1 MKKLLGIVVLCLL
14 WCNVAYSQD
23 CRNIDYKNNP
33 GEFINCI
40 TKNKEKELER
50 SNMILEFSPI
60 IDFGCLNLCKDTV
73 KGPFTISELNSF
85 CMRQCAL
92 K

>member
-1 MKKLLGIVVLCLL
+1 MKKLLAIVVLGLL
-14 WCNVAYSQD
+14 WCNFAYSQD
-23 CRNIDYKNNP
+23 CRNIDYKSNP

-50 SNMILEFSPI
+50 SNMIQEFSPT
-60 IDFGCLNLCKDTV
+60 IDFVCLNLCKDAV
-73 KGPFTISELNSF
+73 RGPFTIGELNSF

-92 K
+92 R